1 MQTRL
6 LLIVVALLIAL
17 PALLFAGW
25 HMLPPAEMAGQ
36 CTSLPPIVPDEAG
49 AVAFSRKLRSAI
61 LDNPAGPFEL
71 HTTDVELTSYVALN
85 TQGRQLA
92 DPQIHFLDN
101 TVCLS
106 GRLVG
111 LGLIRPRFLVE
122 VHPRIVGGNI
132 QLEIRY
138 FIVNGQMLPAWLRRL
153 AQRITNESIQDAS
166 LPLRTDTIQV
176 SDGEIAISGQRLLK
190 IGD

>member
-1 MQTRL
+1 MQIRV

-111 LGLIRPRFLVE
+111 LGLIRRHLLVE
-122 VHPRIVGGNI
+122 GRPRIVDGHT

-138 FIVNGQMLPAWLRRL
+138 FTVKERMLPTCLGRPAPRHS
-153 AQRITNESIQDAS
+153 TESIQDAS
-166 LPLRTDTIQV
+166 RPPSL
-176 SDGEIAISGQRLLK
+176 
-190 IGD
+190 